1 MKYIHVKT
9 HKFPSTFNWRRKN
22 KQVLADNSD
31 NILSRLTLC
40 INVVGEDVGNWDS
53 GDKAPKRDHRS
64 IYLASLRSCMQ

>member
-22 KQVLADNSD
+22 KQVLIIQITFFPAE
-31 NILSRLTLC
+31 RC
-40 INVVGEDVGNWDS
+40 AYINVVGEDVGNWDS